1 MMIVGLITAVLGLVC
16 SVMYSPLVGLLFL
29 VIGGGILAKGYYAPA
44 PSLPQRRY
52 ESGESTS
59 YDISS
64 KPRR

>member
-1 MMIVGLITAVLGLVC
+1 MMIVGLILAVLGLVC

-29 VIGGGILAKGYYAPA
+29 TIGGGLLAKGYYAPA
-44 PSLPQRRY
+44 PSLPQRSY
-52 ESGESTS
+52 DSGGSIS

>member
-1 MMIVGLITAVLGLVC
+1 MMIIGLILAVLGLAC
-16 SVMYSPLVGLLFL
+16 SVMYSPLVGLLFI

-44 PSLPQRRY
+44 PTLPQRSY
-52 ESGESTS
+52 DSQGSTS